1 MARKGS
7 NNEGVIAPDSS
18 TSMGM
23 NHRVLSKTIVR
34 ELLECP
40 ICMNIMYPPIHQ
52 LFNCFGSHFCL
63 HFEAFDLQ
71 RAPVYM
77 AFVHFMGEEHDATKF
92 NYSLEVGGND
102 RKLTWQGVPRSIR
115 DSRDTVRES
124 LDGLIIHRNM
134 TLFFSGGNSQ
144 ELKLNVTGRIWEIQS

>member
-1 MARKGS
+1 MARRGCT
-7 NNEGVIAPDSS
+7 NEGVIVPNRS
-18 TSMGM
+18 TRMGM
-23 NHRVLSKTIVR
+23 NHGVLSNTVVR

-40 ICMNIMYPPIHQ
+40 ICMNIKYPPIHQ
-52 LFNCFGSHFCL
+52 LFNCL
-63 HFEAFDLQ
+63 HLH
-71 RAPVYM
+71 
-77 AFVHFMGEEHDATKF
+77 AFVHFMGEEHDAKNF

-134 TLFFSGGNSQ
+134 ALFFSRGNSQ